1 MAIMARSR
9 TADSASTGRISREPG
24 RASIVSA
31 STANSETPSVVV
43 VILFL
48 PFEPSERVPRCAN
61 HADRTAS
68 KLLPEASPEPIGTI
82 GSTFQIVR
90 RPPKRHPTGSIL

>member
-1 MAIMARSR
+1 MAMIATSR

-43 VILFL
+43 VIGFP
-48 PFEPSERVPRCAN
+48 PF
-61 HADRTAS
+61 
-68 KLLPEASPEPIGTI
+68 
-82 GSTFQIVR
+82 
-90 RPPKRHPTGSIL
+90 